1 MYFILEELQQHKKIP
16 AFFHSSI
23 LSSREDFRNLQSP
36 VCLGGYFSLII
47 IISQK
52 ETHYRK
58 KVASSTMLE

>member
-47 IISQK
+47 SQK
-52 ETHYRK
+52 ETH
-58 KVASSTMLE
+58 

>member
-16 AFFHSSI
+16 TFFHSSI

-47 IISQK
+47 SQK